1 MFKAERDKIVGD
13 FCHGLA
19 DEPREA
25 VEGWGVLGD
34 FWVVHRVSIAPISEQ
49 SLQIYLTESSSDM
62 GATNTKNIVGP
73 RVQQIRLAKGLTQ
86 DAFTAE
92 CNLVGLNISRGTL
105 AKIESQIRR
114 VTDTEIVLLAKALR
128 VDMSELYKKGKLA

>member
-1 MFKAERDKIVGD
+1 VFKPERDKIVGD
-13 FCHGLA
+13 LGHGLA
-19 DEPREA
+19 DAPREA

-34 FWVVHRVSIAPISEQ
+34 FWAVHRVSIAPISEQ
-49 SLQIYLTESSSDM
+49 SLHDYLTESSSDM

-73 RVQQIRLAKGLTQ
+73 RVQQIRLAKGMTQ

-105 AKIESQIRR
+105 AKIESQVRR
-114 VTDTEIVLLAKALR
+114 VMDSEIVLLAKALR
-128 VDMSELYKKGKLA
+128 VDVSELYKKGKIA